1 MGSVLY
7 ATERTIQ
14 NAVCFHVMC
23 RRSRLQTLSITYL
36 SIVANKPAAA
46 AAGGAMDV
54 IIFCE
59 GLAGEGAGLA
69 IAALSKAV

>member
-1 MGSVLY
+1 
-7 ATERTIQ
+7 
-14 NAVCFHVMC
+14 
-23 RRSRLQTLSITYL
+23 
-36 SIVANKPAAA
+36 VANKPAAA